1 MSDAAVGLELE
12 PHVQKELSRLRLPL
26 LARRMQ
32 QLMEDRHHQ
41 LAHRFT
47 ENKQNKT

>member
-1 MSDAAVGLELE
+1 V
-12 PHVQKELSRLRLPL
+12 
-26 LARRMQ
+26 Q

-47 ENKQNKT
+47 AKIKNKIKIQ